1 MTKTT
6 SKWGTINTNLNE
18 DLSSK
23 KKKATKQTQG
33 PNNDGKKED
42 KRE

>member
-6 SKWGTINTNLNE
+6 SKWGTIDTDLNE

-23 KKKATKQTQG
+23 KKSNKENTRTKQRW
-33 PNNDGKKED
+33 KKIED